1 MGRSDARAAINP
13 RSGHQDLTGRVA
25 AGVPRRYPSRVHY
38 KHPVERLENSSAVS
52 LQSLRHKRDIAER
65 VLNGVRAVVLLLL
78 AGAALA
84 YRPELSRSLNL
95 TNSFVIAPALAWTGM
110 QYLIWYR
117 RPSLPGWLAVV
128 NPVVDVTSLTMV
140 IAGYSLA
147 ESAVMGLRSPIF
159 MMYFVV
165 LAARPVASSVRKAMF
180 VSALVV
186 IEYAALLG
194 VLIARGAVPFTSS
207 PVEAALRGQI
217 SPLDEGAKVLLLIVA
232 GIVAVYATSW
242 AEKLV
247 VESIHESEERARVS
261 TRLVQAELDTLRL
274 QLNPHFL
281 FNALNGALALI
292 PTDPPAA
299 EKMVSGLS
307 DFLRMVLTASAQ
319 QEAPLSQELDL
330 VERFV
335 EIQQVRFGDRLRVSV
350 DASRDAQDALIP
362 SLLLQP
368 LVENAIRHGIGPR
381 AEGGTISITAH
392 RAGDQLVVEISDD
405 GVGTGARRTRQRSQ
419 GIGLGLVNT
428 STRLDHLY
436 GTEHRFTHGDS
447 SDGGYNVRIAI
458 PFAPAREALRNR

>member
-1 MGRSDARAAINP
+1 M
-13 RSGHQDLTGRVA
+13 L
-25 AGVPRRYPSRVHY
+25 RRYPSRVPY
-38 KHPVERLENSSAVS
+38 RHPVESFENTSAVS
-52 LQSLRHKRDIAER
+52 LNSLRHKRDSAER

-84 YRPELSRSLNL
+84 YRPELSRALNL
-95 TNSFVIAPALAWTGM
+95 TNLFVIAPALAWTGA

-128 NPVVDVTSLTMV
+128 NPMVDVTSLTAVMAGYALAQSAV
-140 IAGYSLA
+140 IA
-147 ESAVMGLRSPIF
+147 LRSPIF

-186 IEYAALLG
+186 AEYALLFLFL
-194 VLIARGAVPFTSS
+194 VARGAVPFASS
-207 PVEAALRGQI
+207 PIAAALHGQI
-217 SPLDEGAKVLLLIVA
+217 SPLDEGAKVLLLVVA

-261 TRLVQAELDTLRL
+261 TRLVQAELDTLKL

-292 PTDPPAA
+292 STDPPAA

-307 DFLRMVLTASAQ
+307 DFLRMVLTTSSQ
-319 QEAPLSQELDL
+319 QEAPLAQELEL

-335 EIQQVRFGDRLRVSV
+335 EIQQVRFGERLRVRI
-350 DASRDAQDALIP
+350 DADDEARQALVP

-381 AEGGTISITAH
+381 AEGGTISIFAH
-392 RAGDQLVVEISDD
+392 RADNQLVVEISDD
-405 GVGTGARRTRQRSQ
+405 GVGSGARRTRQRSR

-428 STRLDHLY
+428 STRLVHLY
-436 GTEHRFTHGDS
+436 GTDHHFTYGNR
-447 SDGGYNVRIAI
+447 SDGGYSVKIVI
-458 PFAPAREALRNR
+458 PFSPVREALRNR

>member
-1 MGRSDARAAINP
+1 M
-13 RSGHQDLTGRVA
+13 RVA
-25 AGVPRRYPSRVHY
+25 AGVPRRYPSRVQY
-38 KHPVERLENSSAVS
+38 KYPVEIFENTSAVS
-52 LQSLRHKRDIAER
+52 LNSLRHKRDSAER

-84 YRPELSRSLNL
+84 YRPELSRPLNL
-95 TNSFVIAPALAWTGM
+95 TNLIVIAPALAWTAA

-147 ESAVMGLRSPIF
+147 QSAVTGLRSPIF

-186 IEYAALLG
+186 VEYVILFAFLT
-194 VLIARGAVPFTSS
+194 ARGAVPFTSS
-207 PVEAALRGQI
+207 PVRAALHGQI
-217 SPLDEGAKVLLLIVA
+217 SPLDEGAKILLLIVA

-242 AEKLV
+242 AERLV
-247 VESIHESEERARVS
+247 VESIHESEERMRVS
-261 TRLVQAELDTLRL
+261 TRLVQAELDTLKL

-292 PTDPPAA
+292 STDPPAA

-307 DFLRMVLTASAQ
+307 DFLRMVLTTSSQ
-319 QEAPLSQELDL
+319 QEAPLAQELDL
-330 VERFV
+330 VQRFV
-335 EIQQVRFGDRLRVSV
+335 EIQQVRFGDRLRVRI
-350 DASRDAQDALIP
+350 DADEETRDALVP

-381 AEGGTISITAH
+381 AEGGTISISAH
-392 RAGDQLVVEISDD
+392 RVANELQVEISDD
-405 GVGTGARRTRQRSQ
+405 GVGNGGRRSRQRSQ

-428 STRLDHLY
+428 STRLVHLY
-436 GTEHRFTHGDS
+436 GEHHRFTYGNRS
-447 SDGGYNVRIAI
+447 AGGYSVEIVI
-458 PFAPAREALRNR
+458 PFSTARDALRTR

>member
-1 MGRSDARAAINP
+1 MGV
-13 RSGHQDLTGRVA
+13 L
-25 AGVPRRYPSRVHY
+25 RRYPSRVHY
-38 KHPVERLENSSAVS
+38 RHPVESFENSSAVS
-52 LQSLRHKRDIAER
+52 LQSLRNKRDSAER

-95 TNSFVIAPALAWTGM
+95 TNLFVIAPALAWTGT

-117 RPSLPGWLAVV
+117 RPSLPGWLSVV
-128 NPVVDVTSLTMV
+128 NPMVDVTSLTLV
-140 IAGYSLA
+140 IAGYALA
-147 ESAVMGLRSPIF
+147 ESPVLALRSPIF

-186 IEYAALLG
+186 AEYALLLV
-194 VLIARGAVPFTSS
+194 VLIARGAVPFTSN
-207 PVEAALRGQI
+207 PVDAALRGQI
-217 SPLDEGAKVLLLIVA
+217 SPLDEGAKVLLLVVA

-261 TRLVQAELDTLRL
+261 TRLVQAELDTLKL

-292 PTDPPAA
+292 STDPPAA
-299 EKMVSGLS
+299 ERMVSGLS
-307 DFLRMVLTASAQ
+307 DFLRMVLTTSSQ
-319 QEAPLSQELDL
+319 QEAPLAQELDL

-335 EIQQVRFGDRLRVSV
+335 EIQQVRFGDRLRVHI
-350 DASRDAQDALIP
+350 DAGNDARYALVP

-381 AEGGTISITAH
+381 AEGGTISIMAH
-392 RAGDQLVVEISDD
+392 RADDELVVEILDD
-405 GVGTGARRTRQRSQ
+405 GVGTGAHRTRQRSQ

-428 STRLDHLY
+428 STRLVHLY
-436 GTEHRFTHGDS
+436 GAGHRFTHGNRP
-447 SDGGYNVRIAI
+447 DGGYRVEIVI